1 MTQFQTQ
8 TTAPNRQRAH
18 IVDRACWEN
27 VADLNLS
34 PESDP
39 TVGLGLEKL
48 FTSSEEVRAE
58 RILQTEMPELD
69 EEGIETTAAIPIRD
83 AVAQYLFEIGQV
95 PLLTLAEEID
105 LGRRLEEGR
114 RAVNALK
121 APAVNLTERE
131 KRDLERLVSDSELA
145 RQQLIEAN
153 LRLVV
158 SHAKRYAWHS
168 LDLLD
173 LIQEGNRGLMRA
185 VDRFEV
191 NRGFKFSTYATWW
204 IRQSIQRALA
214 DQGRMIRV
222 PVHVN
227 ETMTK
232 LSKIRMRLE
241 QELGRTP
248 TNAELAEEIGPNWTE
263 GRVELL
269 KSYDREPASLENLLW
284 DDGETRLSDTIPTG
298 EDDSP
303 IEHAT
308 MQFLNEELERALDA
322 LEPRE
327 ALVVSLRN
335 GLADGHA
342 YTLEDI
348 GKELHLTR
356 ERVRQIESSALRQ
369 LKYQKRLQSLRSF
382 LE

>member
-1 MTQFQTQ
+1 MSQIQFQNSERHFV
-8 TTAPNRQRAH
+8 AL
-18 IVDRACWEN
+18 VDRVSWE
-27 VADLNLS
+27 VADADL
-34 PESDP
+34 
-39 TVGLGLEKL
+39 TVGLKFDGL
-48 FTSSEEVRAE
+48 FTDQWMTSQLKLQSE
-58 RILQTEMPELD
+58 TPLD
-69 EEGIETTAAIPIRD
+69 AEGIEEPPVEQTRD

-114 RAVNALK
+114 HAVNTLK
-121 APAVNLTERE
+121 AQAANLTERE
-131 KRDLERLVSDSELA
+131 KRDLERLVNDSKLA
-145 RQQLIEAN
+145 RQELIEAN

-158 SHAKRYAWHS
+158 SHAKRYTWHS

-191 NRGFKFSTYATWW
+191 SRGFKFSTYATWW

-214 DQGRMIRV
+214 DQGRMIRL

-232 LSKIRMRLE
+232 LSKVRMRLE
-241 QELGRTP
+241 QELGRAP
-248 TNAELAEEIGPNWTE
+248 TNAELAEETGPDWTE
-263 GRVELL
+263 ARVEAL
-269 KSYDREPASLENLLW
+269 KSYDREPASLESLLW
-284 DDGETRLSDTIPTG
+284 DDGETRLADTIPSDET
-298 EDDSP
+298 DSP

-308 MQFLNEELERALDA
+308 LYYLNEELEQALDA

-342 YTLEDI
+342 HTLEDI

-369 LKYQKRLQSLRSF
+369 LKYQNRTQQLRSF

>member
-1 MTQFQTQ
+1 MTQTRYQSVR
-8 TTAPNRQRAH
+8 PNSNFAVM
-18 IVDRACWEN
+18 VDRAPWEEAS
-27 VADLNLS
+27 ADPKPGFDLERLLVDS
-34 PESDP
+34 ERGYLQPELQPKTFNSDAE
-39 TVGLGLEKL
+39 GLE
-48 FTSSEEVRAE
+48 E
-58 RILQTEMPELD
+58 I
-69 EEGIETTAAIPIRD
+69 AATPTRD
-83 AVAQYLFEIGQV
+83 AMAQYLFEIGQV

-114 RAVNALK
+114 QAMIMLK
-121 APAVNLTERE
+121 APTSNLTERK
-131 KRDLERLVSDSELA
+131 KRDLERLVSDADLA
-145 RQQLIEAN
+145 RQQLTEAN

-191 NRGFKFSTYATWW
+191 SRGFKFSTYASWW

-214 DQGRMIRV
+214 DQGRMIRL

-241 QELGRTP
+241 QELGRAP
-248 TNAELAEEIGPNWTE
+248 TNAELVEEIGANWTE
-263 GRVELL
+263 ARIEMM
-269 KSYDREPASLENLLW
+269 KRYDHEPASLENLLW
-284 DDGETRLSDTIPTG
+284 DDGETRLSDTIPG
-298 EDDSP
+298 DEGDSP

-308 MQFLNEELERALDA
+308 TQYLNEELERALDS

-342 YTLEDI
+342 YTLEEI

-369 LKYQKRLQSLRSF
+369 LKYQKRMQQLRAF